1 MFITINLTAGQRVE
15 FREVYDFV
23 RIMDST
29 AAVNLEFFRKER
41 EVDEAVGVVSGF
53 SETFEAPCDRLVIVN
68 GATAQAVTFATRQGS
83 RVEYDRPPTGN
94 VAVTDVT
101 QCPDV
106 SELTAV
112 VGTASMVLAGW
123 SPRRRSMM
131 IQNQSDSAT
140 VWLSFNNAGVSVGT
154 GFRLRPGETFYN
166 DLVSCPKVVNAIA
179 DQAGATVRWVEFQR

>member
-23 RIMDST
+23 RIMEST
-29 AAVNLEFFRKER
+29 AAVTLEFFRKER

-94 VAVTDVT
+94 VAVTDVA

-106 SELTAV
+106 YEATFL
-112 VGTASMVLAGW
+112 VGTASAVLVYA
-123 SPRRRSMM
+123 SLRRRSMM
-131 IQNQSDSAT
+131 VQNQSDSAT
-140 VWLSFNNAGVSVGT
+140 VWLSFNNADPAIGN

-166 DLVSCPKVVNAIA
+166 DLVSCPKAVKAIA
-179 DQAGATVRWVEFQR
+179 DQAGAPVRWVEWQR